1 MNYKF
6 TTPIEMPRST
16 HYGNN
21 YWIFES
27 RKLHRRVTA
36 YSNLEYENLLTLEMN
51 PEVVYYCE
59 QPCSTTVFVSGKENK
74 TIFDL
79 YIVYKYG
86 REDFLVVKYLQE
98 LYCDSP
104 KGKRSQ

>member
-59 QPCSTTVFVSGKENK
+59 QPCSTTVFVSGKEHK
-74 TIFDL
+74 TIFDV
-79 YIVYKYG
+79 YIVYKNG
-86 REDFLVVKYLQE
+86 RKSTEIKKARNGVQNLEKLI
-98 LYCDSP
+98 
-104 KGKRSQ
+104 